1 MLDPSEDI
9 PVSSPVSDDA
19 APGMRPEFVAY
30 TFRAYLLIAGLTAFI
45 ILVLS
50 VPRSTQISRHVNWII
65 AFVTVVYV
73 FLQAWLY
80 RACGART
87 SADPERWEEWLRRMA
102 FWVLMRDS
110 LFLCALCWSAGT
122 YKSIFSVFVLVPV
135 LIGILLLDRVRIR
148 LLATFTAGALTA
160 LVLLET
166 FNLIPHVEWS
176 LEFLDVRAN
185 PWNALPVIATFV
197 CSIFV
202 VYSVALA
209 VLDELAAKRNELEA
223 MANRDM
229 LTGLY
234 NRRVFEI
241 SAAREL
247 ERAVRTGGA
256 VTFALVDV
264 DHFKS
269 VNDTHGHGAGDQV
282 LKAVSRVFDQ
292 SLRRGVD
299 MAFRFGGDEFV
310 LLLTDT
316 EAKGASV
323 ILNRILEK
331 IRAERFEEG
340 TGTFGI
346 TLSLGAFTIYSS
358 DMLAELDYC
367 LEMADQCL
375 YRAKRSGRNCVV
387 VEDSQRSA

>member
-1 MLDPSEDI
+1 
-9 PVSSPVSDDA
+9 
-19 APGMRPEFVAY
+19 
-30 TFRAYLLIAGLTAFI
+30 
-45 ILVLS
+45 
-50 VPRSTQISRHVNWII
+50 
-65 AFVTVVYV
+65 
-73 FLQAWLY
+73 
-80 RACGART
+80 
-87 SADPERWEEWLRRMA
+87 
-102 FWVLMRDS
+102 
-110 LFLCALCWSAGT
+110 
-122 YKSIFSVFVLVPV
+122 
-135 LIGILLLDRVRIR
+135 
-148 LLATFTAGALTA
+148 
-160 LVLLET
+160 VLLET
-166 FNLIPHVEWS
+166 FGILPHVEWS
-176 LEFLDVRAN
+176 LEFLDVQAN

-197 CSIFV
+197 CGIFV

-209 VLDELAAKRNELEA
+209 VLDELAEKRRELEA

-282 LKAVSRVFDQ
+282 LRAVSRVFDT

-316 EAKGASV
+316 EAMGASV
-323 ILNRILEK
+323 ILNRILERVRQEK
-331 IRAERFEEG
+331 FDEG
-340 TGTFGI
+340 SGEFGV
-346 TLSLGAFTIYSS
+346 TLSFGAFSIYSS

-367 LEMADQCL
+367 LERADQCL
-375 YRAKRSGRNCVV
+375 YRAKRGGRNCVV
-387 VEDSQRSA
+387 VEDSGQAGQP